1 MGPRKF
7 GFAPGGNNGD
17 KYGIS
22 DVNRREYRDMVM
34 RKYHE
39 NSAKSNSKIT
49 EPKIENAITENKV
62 NVAEENNIEANSPKV
77 ENAAGNMKSEK
88 VDYIDWPDWR
98 IVVGY
103 GEKEDRQAEAEDEI
117 ADVNNAEISELK
129 DEPIVED
136 VNSIVEDAEPS
147 AKVDNA
153 IEDVKPVVEDAR
165 LSAKEL
171 AAIWAESLE
180 AQRLARE
187 NYTED
192 VKPIV
197 EDAKPITEDVNSENQ
212 NTMQPDKAREEYY
225 ARKHEERAAQLAQ
238 FRMNEYKEKTGEQVD
253 KNESDR
259 KLELRHQFDQIK
271 LETDTF
277 LKMQAG
283 LGLMNEKEIRDYKDN
298 LNKQEK
304 NALEY
309 MRDGG
314 DGSLA
319 PMENLMK
326 RSLDQ
331 ISVFEANIQATP
343 EYQEMERKKALVKK
357 GLDAIKERRGND
369 AELGVNDFHFKE
381 KAYKMQANLAER
393 EFLAKAFSAEDK
405 KNTNEAL
412 NAATEK
418 FNKLDEEAIK
428 LTRELKAGGRKL
440 TFEDYQKIDAAWGA
454 SAAAEAKVNE
464 IKNAD
469 RKEIA
474 FDFAKNQYE
483 KVHKGEQMN
492 GVEGSFLSKFNVL
505 TGEDTIEKFEPTVK
519 DKMGEVAAKMTNK
532 EDTPEGNPEGESGDN
547 PKGDPEVDPS
557 SDSKDPEVDP
567 NGKPKDPEADPNGK
581 PKDSEADP
589 NGKPKDSEA
598 DPNSDPKDPEVDPS
612 SDSKDPEVD
621 PSGDPKDPEV
631 DPNGKPK
638 DPEADPNGKPKDSEA
653 DPSDSEKDK
662 KKGLVAGVIDKIKKH
677 SHNIKLFLGVAGA
690 AVAIA
695 FLAQSG
701 SKFFANNTAVEQ
713 GMDKENNGNT
723 DGDVEGALAE
733 HDAGNEV
740 DSLIKGNSFNIMV
753 DGNETKI
760 ELNDNINPE
769 FPGFTDSRRSGN
781 DMTFVD
787 RSGLESLKEQ
797 GASSEALGAEG
808 MKEILNT
815 MENPNMASY
824 LGASFGA
831 FEMADSP
838 TAVNDITYMIQ
849 HGDAEAQVAIKEKAN
864 NTIANF
870 LEGSTLKLGSIMN
883 ETYQS
888 GYASNNGGEGNLQVD
903 MALDK
908 DGVFHKDQ
916 AVEFVYAENKDGE
929 NIMDMNVRDGFK
941 ENSLRAL
948 GVIEKNASD
957 GEVMNIMSSVKI
969 LGINVKCGQVIFQYL
984 KTEKKEVTKTVDK
997 TEVTTSVV
1005 TPENVEVVENKEPEP
1020 SKPKNETPPST
1031 PKENPK
1037 TPENNA
1043 SEGKTNTASTDGNQ
1057 QKMGKVEADKAI
1069 YEFGDENHDAT
1080 KQLPGSEIEDKAV
1093 FDQMVR
1099 EAAKQNLTPN
1109 SYVTTQDNSQGVVHQ
1124 EDVATEKQAD
1134 AENRSVLAEEKP
1146 VERQDIQG
1154 SHSEDK
1160 SFSDNDLGNIA
1171 KEAKADNTLA
1181 HESGQTTT
1189 VDTTSSS
1196 EQ

>member
-1 MGPRKF
+1 MGPKNMNS
-7 GFAPGGNNGD
+7 APSGNNNGL
-17 KYGIS
+17 S
-22 DVNRREYRDMVM
+22 
-34 RKYHE
+34 
-39 NSAKSNSKIT
+39 T
-49 EPKIENAITENKV
+49 
-62 NVAEENNIEANSPKV
+62 
-77 ENAAGNMKSEK
+77 
-88 VDYIDWPDWR
+88 
-98 IVVGY
+98 
-103 GEKEDRQAEAEDEI
+103 KEQYY
-117 ADVNNAEISELK
+117 K
-129 DEPIVED
+129 DQH
-136 VNSIVEDAEPS
+136 
-147 AKVDNA
+147 
-153 IEDVKPVVEDAR
+153 DAR
-165 LSAKEL
+165 
-171 AAIWAESLE
+171 
-180 AQRLARE
+180 
-187 NYTED
+187 
-192 VKPIV
+192 V
-197 EDAKPITEDVNSENQ
+197 
-212 NTMQPDKAREEYY
+212 
-225 ARKHEERAAQLAQ
+225 AQLAQ
-238 FRMNEYKEKTGEQVD
+238 FRMNNFKESNGENVD
-253 KNESDR
+253 RGESDR
-259 KLELRHQFDQIK
+259 KLELRHQFDQVK
-271 LETDTF
+271 LEADTF

-283 LGLMNEKEIRDYKDN
+283 LGLMNEKEIREYKDN

-304 NALEY
+304 NALDY

-314 DGSLA
+314 DGSFA

-326 RSLDQ
+326 RTLDQ
-331 ISVFEANIQATP
+331 ISDFEAKIQATP
-343 EYQEMERKKALVKK
+343 EYREMEQKKALAKK
-357 GLDAIKERRGND
+357 GLDMIKERREND
-369 AELGVNDFHFKE
+369 ANLGVNDFRYKE
-381 KAYKMQANLAER
+381 KVYKMQANLAEKD
-393 EFLAKAFSAEDK
+393 FLAKAFSVEDK
-405 KNTNEAL
+405 KNSNEAL
-412 NAATEK
+412 DAATEK

-454 SAAAEAKVNE
+454 SAAAEAKMNE

-469 RKEIA
+469 KKEIA
-474 FDFAKNQYE
+474 FDFAQNQY
-483 KVHKGEQMN
+483 KKIQKGEQMS

-505 TGEDTIEKFEPTVK
+505 TGEDTVEKFEPTVK
-519 DKMGEVAAKMTNK
+519 DKMGEVAAKITDV
-532 EDTPEGNPEGESGDN
+532 EET
-547 PKGDPEVDPS
+547 
-557 SDSKDPEVDP
+557 
-567 NGKPKDPEADPNGK
+567 
-581 PKDSEADP
+581 
-589 NGKPKDSEA
+589 
-598 DPNSDPKDPEVDPS
+598 
-612 SDSKDPEVD
+612 
-621 PSGDPKDPEV
+621 
-631 DPNGKPK
+631 
-638 DPEADPNGKPKDSEA
+638 
-653 DPSDSEKDK
+653 SEKDK
-662 KKGLVAGVIDKIKKH
+662 SEDKIEEVAESESKQTVEFPPAIVPGEELKNENQIELSKDKKDNVDFGGISAEKIAEMEKTGGPVLLDADNQIWMQKLPKDQLEQLQKMLPKDQLEQLQKILEEQKNGNSKTEAIDSNSNKTEEPSEKSETKESDTEDAEIENSEKENSEKENSEAEKKKGFVAGVIEKIKKH
-677 SHNIKLFLGVAGA
+677 SEGIKRFALIAGIGAMIALA
-690 AVAIA
+690 AH
-695 FLAQSG
+695 G
-701 SKFFANNTAVEQ
+701 GNKFNANNTAVEKS
-713 GMDKENNGNT
+713 MDNNGDT
-723 DGDVEGALAE
+723 DGNVEEALAE
-733 HDAGNEV
+733 HDAGSEV

-769 FPGFTDSRRSGN
+769 FPGFTDARRSGN

-984 KTEKKEVTKTVDK
+984 KTEKKEATKTLDK

-1037 TPENNA
+1037 TPETNV
-1043 SEGKTNTASTDGNQ
+1043 SDGKTNTASTDGQ
-1057 QKMGKVEADKAI
+1057 QQRMGKVEADNAI

-1080 KQLPGSEIEDKAV
+1080 KQLPGSEITDKAQ
-1093 FDQMVR
+1093 FDKMVK
-1099 EAAKQNLTPN
+1099 ESIAQNSNPN
-1109 SYVTTQDNSQGVVHQ
+1109 ITWTFQDNSQGIVHQ
-1124 EDVATEKQAD
+1124 EGVATEKQAD
-1134 AENRSVLAEEKP
+1134 AENRSVLPEEKA
-1146 VERQDIQG
+1146 VVREDIQG
-1154 SHSEDK
+1154 SHGEDN
-1160 SFSDNDLGNIA
+1160 SLTDTDIANAVRSANSDNKI
-1171 KEAKADNTLA
+1171 A

-1189 VDTTSSS
+1189 VDVTSNS

>member
-1 MGPRKF
+1 MGPKNMN
-7 GFAPGGNNGD
+7 FAPSRDNN
-17 KYGIS
+17 
-22 DVNRREYRDMVM
+22 N
-34 RKYHE
+34 
-39 NSAKSNSKIT
+39 
-49 EPKIENAITENKV
+49 
-62 NVAEENNIEANSPKV
+62 
-77 ENAAGNMKSEK
+77 
-88 VDYIDWPDWR
+88 
-98 IVVGY
+98 
-103 GEKEDRQAEAEDEI
+103 
-117 ADVNNAEISELK
+117 
-129 DEPIVED
+129 
-136 VNSIVEDAEPS
+136 
-147 AKVDNA
+147 
-153 IEDVKPVVEDAR
+153 
-165 LSAKEL
+165 LSAKE
-171 AAIWAESLE
+171 
-180 AQRLARE
+180 QYYKDQHDAR
-187 NYTED
+187 
-192 VKPIV
+192 V
-197 EDAKPITEDVNSENQ
+197 
-212 NTMQPDKAREEYY
+212 
-225 ARKHEERAAQLAQ
+225 AQLSQ
-238 FRMNEYKEKTGEQVD
+238 FRMNNFKETNGENVD
-253 KNESDR
+253 RGESDR
-259 KLELRHQFDQIK
+259 KLELRHQFDQVK

-283 LGLMNEKEIRDYKDN
+283 LGLMNEKEIREYKDN

-304 NALEY
+304 NALDY
-309 MRDGG
+309 MRDGS
-314 DGSLA
+314 DGSFA

-326 RSLDQ
+326 RTLDQ
-331 ISVFEANIQATP
+331 ISDFEAKIQATP
-343 EYQEMERKKALVKK
+343 EYQEMEQKKALAKK
-357 GLDAIKERRGND
+357 GLDMIKERREND
-369 AELGVNDFHFKE
+369 ANLGVNDFRYKE
-381 KAYKMQANLAER
+381 KVYKMQANLAEKD
-393 EFLAKAFSAEDK
+393 FLAKAFSAEDK
-405 KNTNEAL
+405 KNSNEAL
-412 NAATEK
+412 DAATEK

-454 SAAAEAKVNE
+454 SAAAEAKMNE

-469 RKEIA
+469 KKEIA
-474 FDFAKNQYE
+474 FDFAQNQY
-483 KVHKGEQMN
+483 KKIQKGEQMS

-505 TGEDTIEKFEPTVK
+505 TGEDTVEKFEPTVK
-519 DKMGEVAAKMTNK
+519 DKMGEVAAKITDV
-532 EDTPEGNPEGESGDN
+532 EET
-547 PKGDPEVDPS
+547 
-557 SDSKDPEVDP
+557 
-567 NGKPKDPEADPNGK
+567 
-581 PKDSEADP
+581 
-589 NGKPKDSEA
+589 
-598 DPNSDPKDPEVDPS
+598 
-612 SDSKDPEVD
+612 
-621 PSGDPKDPEV
+621 
-631 DPNGKPK
+631 
-638 DPEADPNGKPKDSEA
+638 
-653 DPSDSEKDK
+653 SEKDK
-662 KKGLVAGVIDKIKKH
+662 AEDKIEEVAENESKQTVEFPPAIVPGEELKNENQIELSKDKKDNVDFGGISAEKIAEMEKTGGPVLLDADNQIWMQKLPKDQLEQLQKMLPKDQLEQLQKMLEKQKNGNSKTETVDPNSETTEEPSEKSETKESDIEGANIESSKKENSEKENSETEKKKGIVAGVIEKIKKH
-677 SHNIKLFLGVAGA
+677 SDGIKRFALIAWTGA
-690 AVAIA
+690 MIA
-695 FLAQSG
+695 LAAHG
-701 SKFFANNTAVEQ
+701 GNKINTNNNTAVEKS
-713 GMDKENNGNT
+713 MDNSGDTNGN
-723 DGDVEGALAE
+723 VEEALAE
-733 HDAGNEV
+733 YDAGSEV

-760 ELNDNINPE
+760 ELNDNVNPE

-984 KTEKKEVTKTVDK
+984 KTEKKEATKTVDK

-1037 TPENNA
+1037 TPENNV
-1043 SEGKTNTASTDGNQ
+1043 SEGKTNTASANDGASKRDYTNRDSASEYL
-1057 QKMGKVEADKAI
+1057 KGE
-1069 YEFGDENHDAT
+1069 DERNAQT
-1080 KQLPGSEIEDKAV
+1080 NLPGSEITDKAQ
-1093 FDQMVR
+1093 FDAMVK
-1099 EAAKQNLTPN
+1099 ESIEQNSNPN
-1109 SYVTTQDNSQGVVHQ
+1109 TTWTFQDNSKGIVHQ
-1124 EDVATEKQAD
+1124 EGVATEKQTDAD
-1134 AENRSVLAEEKP
+1134 NRSVLPEEKP
-1146 VERQDIQG
+1146 VVSEDVQG
-1154 SHSEDK
+1154 SHGENK
-1160 SFSDNDLGNIA
+1160 SLTDVDIADAVRSANSDN
-1171 KEAKADNTLA
+1171 KVA
-1181 HESGQTTT
+1181 HESGQTRT
-1189 VDTTSSS
+1189 VDVETNS

>member
-1 MGPRKF
+1 MGPKNMNFTPSRD
-7 GFAPGGNNGD
+7 NN
-17 KYGIS
+17 
-22 DVNRREYRDMVM
+22 N
-34 RKYHE
+34 
-39 NSAKSNSKIT
+39 
-49 EPKIENAITENKV
+49 
-62 NVAEENNIEANSPKV
+62 
-77 ENAAGNMKSEK
+77 
-88 VDYIDWPDWR
+88 
-98 IVVGY
+98 
-103 GEKEDRQAEAEDEI
+103 
-117 ADVNNAEISELK
+117 
-129 DEPIVED
+129 
-136 VNSIVEDAEPS
+136 
-147 AKVDNA
+147 
-153 IEDVKPVVEDAR
+153 
-165 LSAKEL
+165 LSAKE
-171 AAIWAESLE
+171 
-180 AQRLARE
+180 QYYKDQHDAR
-187 NYTED
+187 
-192 VKPIV
+192 V
-197 EDAKPITEDVNSENQ
+197 
-212 NTMQPDKAREEYY
+212 
-225 ARKHEERAAQLAQ
+225 AQLSQ
-238 FRMNEYKEKTGEQVD
+238 FRMNNFKETNGENVD
-253 KNESDR
+253 RGESDR
-259 KLELRHQFDQIK
+259 KLELRHQFDQVK
-271 LETDTF
+271 LEADTF

-283 LGLMNEKEIRDYKDN
+283 LGLMNEKEIREYKDN

-304 NALEY
+304 NALDY

-314 DGSLA
+314 DGSFA

-326 RSLDQ
+326 RTLDQ
-331 ISVFEANIQATP
+331 ISDFEAKIQATP
-343 EYQEMERKKALVKK
+343 EYQEMEQKKALAKK
-357 GLDAIKERRGND
+357 GLDMIKERREND
-369 AELGVNDFHFKE
+369 ANLGVNDFRYKE
-381 KAYKMQANLAER
+381 KVYKMQANLAEKD
-393 EFLAKAFSAEDK
+393 FLAKAFSAEDK
-405 KNTNEAL
+405 KNSNEAL
-412 NAATEK
+412 DAATEK

-454 SAAAEAKVNE
+454 SAAAEAKMNE

-469 RKEIA
+469 KKEIA
-474 FDFAKNQYE
+474 FDFAQNQY
-483 KVHKGEQMN
+483 KKIQKGEQMS

-519 DKMGEVAAKMTNK
+519 DKMGEVAAKITDV
-532 EDTPEGNPEGESGDN
+532 EET
-547 PKGDPEVDPS
+547 
-557 SDSKDPEVDP
+557 
-567 NGKPKDPEADPNGK
+567 
-581 PKDSEADP
+581 
-589 NGKPKDSEA
+589 
-598 DPNSDPKDPEVDPS
+598 
-612 SDSKDPEVD
+612 
-621 PSGDPKDPEV
+621 
-631 DPNGKPK
+631 
-638 DPEADPNGKPKDSEA
+638 
-653 DPSDSEKDK
+653 SEKDK
-662 KKGLVAGVIDKIKKH
+662 AEDKIEEVAENESKQTVEFPPAIAPGEELKNENQIELSKDEKDNVDFGGISAEKIAEMEKTGGPVLLDADNQIWMQKLPKDQLEQLQRMLPKDQLEQLQKILENQKNGTSKAEVVDSNKEEVEESGEKSETKESDTEDADIESSEKENSETEKKKGIVAGVIEKIKKH
-677 SHNIKLFLGVAGA
+677 SEGIKRFALIAGIGALVALA
-690 AVAIA
+690 AH
-695 FLAQSG
+695 G
-701 SKFFANNTAVEQ
+701 GNKFNANNTAVEKS
-713 GMDKENNGNT
+713 MDNNGDT
-723 DGDVEGALAE
+723 DGNVGEALAE
-733 HDAGNEV
+733 HDTGSEV

-957 GEVMNIMSSVKI
+957 GEVMNIMSSIKI

-997 TEVTTSVV
+997 TDITTPIV
-1005 TPENVEVVENKEPEP
+1005 TPKNTEVKNKEPGQK
-1020 SKPKNETPPST
+1020 SETPPST

-1037 TPENNA
+1037 TPENNVGN
-1043 SEGKTNTASTDGNQ
+1043 GKTNTASANDGASKRDYTNRDSASEYL
-1057 QKMGKVEADKAI
+1057 KGE
-1069 YEFGDENHDAT
+1069 DERNAQT
-1080 KQLPGSEIEDKAV
+1080 NLPGSEITDKAQ
-1093 FDQMVR
+1093 FDAMVK
-1099 EAAKQNLTPN
+1099 ESIEQNSNPN
-1109 SYVTTQDNSQGVVHQ
+1109 TTWTFQDNSQGIVHQ
-1124 EDVATEKQAD
+1124 EGVATEKQTD
-1134 AENRSVLAEEKP
+1134 AENRSVLPEEKP
-1146 VERQDIQG
+1146 VVSEDVQG
-1154 SHSEDK
+1154 SHGENK
-1160 SFSDNDLGNIA
+1160 SLTDVDIADAVRSATSDN
-1171 KEAKADNTLA
+1171 KLA
-1181 HESGQTTT
+1181 HESGQTRT
-1189 VDTTSSS
+1189 VNIDTNS

>member
-1 MGPRKF
+1 MGPKNMNS
-7 GFAPGGNNGD
+7 APSGNND
-17 KYGIS
+17 ALS
-22 DVNRREYRDMVM
+22 AREQY
-34 RKYHE
+34 Y
-39 NSAKSNSKIT
+39 
-49 EPKIENAITENKV
+49 
-62 NVAEENNIEANSPKV
+62 
-77 ENAAGNMKSEK
+77 
-88 VDYIDWPDWR
+88 
-98 IVVGY
+98 
-103 GEKEDRQAEAEDEI
+103 KEQH
-117 ADVNNAEISELK
+117 
-129 DEPIVED
+129 
-136 VNSIVEDAEPS
+136 
-147 AKVDNA
+147 
-153 IEDVKPVVEDAR
+153 DAR
-165 LSAKEL
+165 
-171 AAIWAESLE
+171 
-180 AQRLARE
+180 
-187 NYTED
+187 
-192 VKPIV
+192 V
-197 EDAKPITEDVNSENQ
+197 
-212 NTMQPDKAREEYY
+212 
-225 ARKHEERAAQLAQ
+225 AQLSQ
-238 FRMNEYKEKTGEQVD
+238 FRMNNFKDSNGENVDRGEK
-253 KNESDR
+253 DR

-283 LGLMNEKEIRDYKDN
+283 LGLMSEKEVREYKDN

-314 DGSLA
+314 EGSLV

-331 ISVFEANIQATP
+331 ISDFEAKIQATP
-343 EYQEMERKKALVKK
+343 EYQEMEQKKALAKK
-357 GLDAIKERRGND
+357 GLDMIKERREND
-369 AELGVNDFHFKE
+369 ANLGVNDFRYKE
-381 KAYKMQANLAER
+381 KVYKMQANLAEKD
-393 EFLAKAFSAEDK
+393 FLAKAFSAEDK

-412 NAATEK
+412 DVATEK

-454 SAAAEAKVNE
+454 SAAAEAKMNE

-469 RKEIA
+469 KKEIA
-474 FDFAKNQYE
+474 FDFAQNQYE
-483 KVHKGEQMN
+483 KIQKGEQMS

-505 TGEDTIEKFEPTVK
+505 TGEDTVEKFEPTVK
-519 DKMGEVAAKMTNK
+519 DKMGEVAAKI
-532 EDTPEGNPEGESGDN
+532 
-547 PKGDPEVDPS
+547 
-557 SDSKDPEVDP
+557 SDAE
-567 NGKPKDPEADPNGK
+567 ET
-581 PKDSEADP
+581 
-589 NGKPKDSEA
+589 
-598 DPNSDPKDPEVDPS
+598 
-612 SDSKDPEVD
+612 
-621 PSGDPKDPEV
+621 
-631 DPNGKPK
+631 
-638 DPEADPNGKPKDSEA
+638 
-653 DPSDSEKDK
+653 SEKDK
-662 KKGLVAGVIDKIKKH
+662 VEDKIEEVAENESKQTVEFSPAIVPGEELKNENQLESSKDKKDNVDFGGISAEKIAEMERTGGPVLLDADNQIWMQKLPKDQLEQLQKMLEEQKNGNSKTEAVDSNSDKTEKSSEKSETKESDVEDADIESSEKENSEKENSETEKKKGFVAGVIEKIKKH
-677 SHNIKLFLGVAGA
+677 SEGIKRFALIAGIGALVALA
-690 AVAIA
+690 AHGGNKIN
-695 FLAQSG
+695 
-701 SKFFANNTAVEQ
+701 ANNTAVEKS
-713 GMDKENNGNT
+713 MDNNGDT
-723 DGDVEGALAE
+723 DGNVEEALAE
-733 HDAGNEV
+733 HDTGNEV

-760 ELNDNINPE
+760 ELNDNVNPE

-815 MENPNMASY
+815 MENPNMTSY

-984 KTEKKEVTKTVDK
+984 KTEKKEVTKTADK
-997 TEVTTSVV
+997 AEVTTSVV

-1020 SKPKNETPPST
+1020 SKPKNETPAPT

-1037 TPENNA
+1037 TPENKV
-1043 SEGKTNTASTDGNQ
+1043 SEGKTNTASANEGASKRDYTNRDSASEYLKGEDERNAQ
-1057 QKMGKVEADKAI
+1057 ANLPGGEITDKAQ
-1069 YEFGDENHDAT
+1069 FDAMV
-1080 KQLPGSEIEDKAV
+1080 KESIE
-1093 FDQMVR
+1093 
-1099 EAAKQNLTPN
+1099 QNSNPN
-1109 SYVTTQDNSQGVVHQ
+1109 TTWTFQDNSRGIVHQ
-1124 EDVATEKQAD
+1124 EGVATEKQTD

-1146 VERQDIQG
+1146 VVSEDVQG
-1154 SHSEDK
+1154 SHSSEEKTLTDNDIANAVN
-1160 SFSDNDLGNIA
+1160 SANSDN
-1171 KEAKADNTLA
+1171 KVA
-1181 HESGQTTT
+1181 HESGQTRT
-1189 VDTTSSS
+1189 VDVDTNS

>member
-1 MGPRKF
+1 MGPKNMNS
-7 GFAPGGNNGD
+7 APSGNNNG
-17 KYGIS
+17 
-22 DVNRREYRDMVM
+22 
-34 RKYHE
+34 
-39 NSAKSNSKIT
+39 
-49 EPKIENAITENKV
+49 
-62 NVAEENNIEANSPKV
+62 
-77 ENAAGNMKSEK
+77 
-88 VDYIDWPDWR
+88 
-98 IVVGY
+98 
-103 GEKEDRQAEAEDEI
+103 
-117 ADVNNAEISELK
+117 
-129 DEPIVED
+129 
-136 VNSIVEDAEPS
+136 
-147 AKVDNA
+147 
-153 IEDVKPVVEDAR
+153 
-165 LSAKEL
+165 LSAKE
-171 AAIWAESLE
+171 
-180 AQRLARE
+180 QYYKDQHDAR
-187 NYTED
+187 
-192 VKPIV
+192 V
-197 EDAKPITEDVNSENQ
+197 
-212 NTMQPDKAREEYY
+212 
-225 ARKHEERAAQLAQ
+225 AQLAQ
-238 FRMNEYKEKTGEQVD
+238 FRMNNFKDSNGESVDRGEK
-253 KNESDR
+253 DR

-283 LGLMNEKEIRDYKDN
+283 LGLMSEKEIREYKDN
-298 LNKQEK
+298 LNRQEN

-314 DGSLA
+314 DGNFA

-326 RSLDQ
+326 RTLDQ
-331 ISVFEANIQATP
+331 ISDFEAKIQATP
-343 EYQEMERKKALVKK
+343 EYQEMEQKKALAKK
-357 GLDAIKERRGND
+357 GLDMIKERRDND
-369 AELGVNDFHFKE
+369 VNLGVNDFHYKE
-381 KAYKMQANLAER
+381 KVYKMQANLAEKD
-393 EFLAKAFSAEDK
+393 FLAKAFSAEDK
-405 KNTNEAL
+405 KNSNEAL
-412 NAATEK
+412 DAATEK

-454 SAAAEAKVNE
+454 SAAAEAKMNE

-469 RKEIA
+469 KKEIA
-474 FDFAKNQYE
+474 FDFAQNQY
-483 KVHKGEQMN
+483 KKIQKGEQMS

-505 TGEDTIEKFEPTVK
+505 TGEDTVEKFEPTVK
-519 DKMGEVAAKMTNK
+519 DKMGEVAAKITDV
-532 EDTPEGNPEGESGDN
+532 EET
-547 PKGDPEVDPS
+547 
-557 SDSKDPEVDP
+557 
-567 NGKPKDPEADPNGK
+567 
-581 PKDSEADP
+581 
-589 NGKPKDSEA
+589 
-598 DPNSDPKDPEVDPS
+598 
-612 SDSKDPEVD
+612 
-621 PSGDPKDPEV
+621 
-631 DPNGKPK
+631 
-638 DPEADPNGKPKDSEA
+638 
-653 DPSDSEKDK
+653 SEKDK
-662 KKGLVAGVIDKIKKH
+662 AEDKIEEVAENESKQTVEFPPAIVPGEELKNENQIELSKDKKDNVDFGGISAEKIAEMEKTGGPVLLDADNQIWMQKLPKDQLGQLQKMLPKDQLEQLQKMLEKQKNGNSKTETVDPNNETTEEPSEKSEIKVSDTEGANIESSEKESSEKENSETEKKKGIVAGVIEKIKKH
-677 SHNIKLFLGVAGA
+677 SDGIKRFALIAWTGA
-690 AVAIA
+690 MIA
-695 FLAQSG
+695 LAAHG
-701 SKFFANNTAVEQ
+701 GNKINTNNNTAVEKS
-713 GMDKENNGNT
+713 MDNSGDTNGN
-723 DGDVEGALAE
+723 VEEALAE
-733 HDAGNEV
+733 YDAGSEV

-760 ELNDNINPE
+760 ELNDNVNPE

-997 TEVTTSVV
+997 TEVTTPVV

-1020 SKPKNETPPST
+1020 SKPKNETPAPT

-1037 TPENNA
+1037 TPENNV
-1043 SEGKTNTASTDGNQ
+1043 SEGKTNTASANEDDIKLSKTVKEAGFTNREGN
-1057 QKMGKVEADKAI
+1057 
-1069 YEFGDENHDAT
+1069 DEHNVQT
-1080 KQLPGSEIEDKAV
+1080 STPGSEVTDAAH

-1099 EAAKQNLTPN
+1099 EAAKQDLTPN
-1109 SYVTTQDNSQGVVHQ
+1109 SFITTEDNSQGIVHQ
-1124 EDVATEKQAD
+1124 EGVATEKQTD
-1134 AENRSVLAEEKP
+1134 AKNKSVLPEESRP
-1146 VERQDIQG
+1146 EQSNPEG
-1154 SHSEDK
+1154 SFSKEDK
-1160 SFSDNDLGNIA
+1160 VVTAQDKADLMSA
-1171 KEAKADNTLA
+1171 AKADNAKA
-1181 HESGQTTT
+1181 HESGQTRT
-1189 VDTTSSS
+1189 VDIDTNS

>member
-22 DVNRREYRDMVM
+22 DVNRREYRDIVM

-136 VNSIVEDAEPS
+136 VKSIVEDA
-147 AKVDNA
+147 
-153 IEDVKPVVEDAR
+153 
-165 LSAKEL
+165 
-171 AAIWAESLE
+171 
-180 AQRLARE
+180 
-187 NYTED
+187 
-192 VKPIV
+192 KPIV
-197 EDAKPITEDVNSENQ
+197 EDAKPIVEDAKPIVEDAKPIIEDVKSAMVDHVMAKQDENKVEVAEDDNIDVVSPKVESVTEDVNSENQ

-238 FRMNEYKEKTGEQVD
+238 FRMNEYKEKTGEQID

-314 DGSLA
+314 EGSLV

-326 RSLDQ
+326 RSLDH
-331 ISVFEANIQATP
+331 ISDFEAKIQATP

-469 RKEIA
+469 KKEIA

-519 DKMGEVAAKMTNK
+519 DKMGGVAAGMTNP
-532 EDTPEGNPEGESGDN
+532 EDEPKDDHEGEPKGGSEGEPKDKPKDGSESDPKGGSEGEPKDEPKDDHEGEPKGGSEGEPKDGHEGE
-547 PKGDPEVDPS
+547 PKGDTE
-557 SDSKDPEVDP
+557 
-567 NGKPKDPEADPNGK
+567 
-581 PKDSEADP
+581 
-589 NGKPKDSEA
+589 
-598 DPNSDPKDPEVDPS
+598 SDPKDDP
-612 SDSKDPEVD
+612 
-621 PSGDPKDPEV
+621 
-631 DPNGKPK
+631 
-638 DPEADPNGKPKDSEA
+638 
-653 DPSDSEKDK
+653 EKDK
-662 KKGLVAGVIDKIKKH
+662 KKGLVANVIDKIKKH
-677 SHNIKLFLGVAGA
+677 GDGIKKFLLAGA
-690 AVAIA
+690 IAVTAGI
-695 FLAQSG
+695 LAYGGYKLATNQ
-701 SKFFANNTAVEQ
+701 NTAVEKS
-713 GMDKENNGNT
+713 MDKNNNGDT
-723 DGDVEGALAE
+723 DGNVEEALEKHDASGETDDSDSEKLSNVEIKVRVGESEVSHEFSNDVDMNFSMFKDSRREGNSLVYAEGAEKLNEMRANGASEEEMAKFKLEMMDKTLAEPHALVMTAIELNVVDCQTWDEVNDLVFSFNDMTPEQRSEFRHKVNVALAE
-733 HDAGNEV
+733 KTEGATLSEGSIEKGSFYDSNFATNLAEEGNFQLILNRDSNGVHAKERKVYWFFEKDGKNIFNENTLGGGKEKMLRLAGKIKRGFSEDLIMKTMEANDFLGNFEKCGGGLGQYIITPKESNNSIEKQV
-740 DSLIKGNSFNIMV
+740 DTI
-753 DGNETKI
+753 I
-760 ELNDNINPE
+760 ENKQDDNIDVVP
-769 FPGFTDSRRSGN
+769 P
-781 DMTFVD
+781 V
-787 RSGLESLKEQ
+787 
-797 GASSEALGAEG
+797 
-808 MKEILNT
+808 
-815 MENPNMASY
+815 P
-824 LGASFGA
+824 
-831 FEMADSP
+831 
-838 TAVNDITYMIQ
+838 
-849 HGDAEAQVAIKEKAN
+849 
-864 NTIANF
+864 
-870 LEGSTLKLGSIMN
+870 
-883 ETYQS
+883 
-888 GYASNNGGEGNLQVD
+888 
-903 MALDK
+903 
-908 DGVFHKDQ
+908 
-916 AVEFVYAENKDGE
+916 
-929 NIMDMNVRDGFK
+929 
-941 ENSLRAL
+941 
-948 GVIEKNASD
+948 GVIE
-957 GEVMNIMSSVKI
+957 NI
-969 LGINVKCGQVIFQYL
+969 
-984 KTEKKEVTKTVDK
+984 
-997 TEVTTSVV
+997 
-1005 TPENVEVVENKEPEP
+1005 TPNHDEPAP
-1020 SKPKNETPPST
+1020 KPKNETPPAPT
-1031 PKENPK
+1031 PNENPK
-1037 TPENNA
+1037 TPETNVND
-1043 SEGKTNTASTDGNQ
+1043 GKTNTASANEDDIKLGEVV
-1057 QKMGKVEADKAI
+1057 KEAGFTNREGTNDL
-1069 YEFGDENHDAT
+1069 NVQT
-1080 KQLPGSEIEDKAV
+1080 NLPGSEVTDKAQ
-1093 FDQMVR
+1093 FDAMVK
-1099 EAAKQNLTPN
+1099 ESIEQNSNPN
-1109 SYVTTQDNSQGVVHQ
+1109 TTWTFQDNSQGIVHQ
-1124 EDVATEKQAD
+1124 EGVATEKQAD
-1134 AENRSVLAEEKP
+1134 AENRSVLPPETRPEQSTP
-1146 VERQDIQG
+1146 EG
-1154 SHSEDK
+1154 SVSAGDKTSTAEDK
-1160 SFSDNDLGNIA
+1160 DGLMSAAKSDN
-1171 KEAKADNTLA
+1171 TTA
-1181 HESGQTTT
+1181 HESGQTRT
-1189 VDTTSSS
+1189 VETSVS
-1196 EQ
+1196 E

>member
-1 MGPRKF
+1 MGPKNMNS
-7 GFAPGGNNGD
+7 APSGNNNG
-17 KYGIS
+17 
-22 DVNRREYRDMVM
+22 
-34 RKYHE
+34 
-39 NSAKSNSKIT
+39 
-49 EPKIENAITENKV
+49 
-62 NVAEENNIEANSPKV
+62 
-77 ENAAGNMKSEK
+77 
-88 VDYIDWPDWR
+88 
-98 IVVGY
+98 
-103 GEKEDRQAEAEDEI
+103 
-117 ADVNNAEISELK
+117 
-129 DEPIVED
+129 
-136 VNSIVEDAEPS
+136 
-147 AKVDNA
+147 
-153 IEDVKPVVEDAR
+153 
-165 LSAKEL
+165 LSAKE
-171 AAIWAESLE
+171 
-180 AQRLARE
+180 QYYKDQHDAR
-187 NYTED
+187 
-192 VKPIV
+192 V
-197 EDAKPITEDVNSENQ
+197 
-212 NTMQPDKAREEYY
+212 
-225 ARKHEERAAQLAQ
+225 AQLAQ
-238 FRMNEYKEKTGEQVD
+238 FRMNNFKDSNGESVDRGEK
-253 KNESDR
+253 DR

-283 LGLMNEKEIRDYKDN
+283 LGLMSEKEIREYKDN
-298 LNKQEK
+298 LNRQEN

-314 DGSLA
+314 EGSLV

-331 ISVFEANIQATP
+331 ISDFEAKIQATP
-343 EYQEMERKKALVKK
+343 EYQENGTKEGFGKK
-357 GLDAIKERRGND
+357 GLDMIKERRDND
-369 AELGVNDFHFKE
+369 ANLGVNDFHYKE
-381 KAYKMQANLAER
+381 KVYKMQANLAEKD
-393 EFLAKAFSAEDK
+393 FLAKAFSAEDK
-405 KNTNEAL
+405 KNSNEAL
-412 NAATEK
+412 DAATEK

-454 SAAAEAKVNE
+454 SAAAEAKMNE

-469 RKEIA
+469 KKEIA
-474 FDFAKNQYE
+474 FDFAQNQY
-483 KVHKGEQMN
+483 KKIQKGEQMS

-505 TGEDTIEKFEPTVK
+505 TGEDKVEKFEPTVK
-519 DKMGEVAAKMTNK
+519 DKMGEVAAKITDV
-532 EDTPEGNPEGESGDN
+532 EET
-547 PKGDPEVDPS
+547 
-557 SDSKDPEVDP
+557 
-567 NGKPKDPEADPNGK
+567 
-581 PKDSEADP
+581 
-589 NGKPKDSEA
+589 
-598 DPNSDPKDPEVDPS
+598 
-612 SDSKDPEVD
+612 
-621 PSGDPKDPEV
+621 
-631 DPNGKPK
+631 
-638 DPEADPNGKPKDSEA
+638 
-653 DPSDSEKDK
+653 SEKDK
-662 KKGLVAGVIDKIKKH
+662 AEDKIEEVAENESKQTVEFPPAIVPGEELKNENQIELSKDKKDNVDFGGISAEKIAEMEKTGGPVLLDADNQIWMQKLPKDQLEQLQKMLPKDQLEQLQKILEEQKNGNSKTEAVDSNSDKTEEPSEKSETKESDTEDAEIENSEKENSEKESSETEKKKGFVAGVIEKIKKH
-677 SHNIKLFLGVAGA
+677 SEGIKRFALVAGIGALVALA
-690 AVAIA
+690 AH
-695 FLAQSG
+695 G
-701 SKFFANNTAVEQ
+701 GNKFNANSNTAVEKS
-713 GMDKENNGNT
+713 MDNNGGT
-723 DGDVEGALAE
+723 DGNVEEALAE

-1005 TPENVEVVENKEPEP
+1005 TPENVEVIENKEPEP
-1020 SKPKNETPPST
+1020 SKPKNETPAPT

-1037 TPENNA
+1037 TPENNV

-1080 KQLPGSEIEDKAV
+1080 KQLPGSEIEDKAI

-1099 EAAKQNLTPN
+1099 EAVKQDLTPN

-1124 EDVATEKQAD
+1124 EGVATEKQED
-1134 AENRSVLAEEKP
+1134 AKNRSVLPEEKP

-1160 SFSDNDLGNIA
+1160 SLTDVDIADAVRSANSDNKI
-1171 KEAKADNTLA
+1171 A

-1189 VDTTSSS
+1189 VDATSNS

>member
-1 MGPRKF
+1 MSVRNMNSVPS
-7 GFAPGGNNGD
+7 GNNGD
-17 KYGIS
+17 KDG
-22 DVNRREYRDMVM
+22 M
-34 RKYHE
+34 
-39 NSAKSNSKIT
+39 
-49 EPKIENAITENKV
+49 
-62 NVAEENNIEANSPKV
+62 
-77 ENAAGNMKSEK
+77 
-88 VDYIDWPDWR
+88 
-98 IVVGY
+98 
-103 GEKEDRQAEAEDEI
+103 
-117 ADVNNAEISELK
+117 L
-129 DEPIVED
+129 D
-136 VNSIVEDAEPS
+136 VNSREY
-147 AKVDNA
+147 KMNRQGYVDW
-153 IEDVKPVVEDAR
+153 R
-165 LSAKEL
+165 KEKS
-171 AAIWAESLE
+171 ESEKAQAFE

-187 NYTED
+187 KYYKEQHD
-192 VKPIV
+192 L
-197 EDAKPITEDVNSENQ
+197 
-212 NTMQPDKAREEYY
+212 REEQYN
-225 ARKHEERAAQLAQ
+225 HEADTSKDAER
-238 FRMNEYKEKTGEQVD
+238 NE
-253 KNESDR
+253 NDR
-259 KLELRHQFDQIK
+259 KIELRHQFDQVK
-271 LETDTF
+271 LEADTF

-283 LGLMNEKEIRDYKDN
+283 LGLMNEKEIREYKDN

-314 DGSLA
+314 EGSLV

-331 ISVFEANIQATP
+331 ISDFEAKIQATP
-343 EYQEMERKKALVKK
+343 EYQEMIRKKMLARK
-357 GLDAIKERRGND
+357 GLDMIKERRGND
-369 AELGVNDFHFKE
+369 TELGVNDFRFKE
-381 KAYKMQANLAER
+381 KVYKMQANLAER
-393 EFLAKAFSAEDK
+393 DFLSKAFSAEDK

-412 NAATEK
+412 DAATEK

-454 SAAAEAKVNE
+454 SAAAEAKMNE

-469 RKEIA
+469 KKEIA
-474 FDFAKNQYE
+474 FDFAQNQY
-483 KVHKGEQMN
+483 KKIQKGEQMS

-505 TGEDTIEKFEPTVK
+505 TGEDTIDKFEPTVK
-519 DKMGEVAAKMTNK
+519 DKLGKAAAMITETMDSVDNGKTDTKTEGGVENDSKQTVELPPAIIPGEGVKK
-532 EDTPEGNPEGESGDN
+532 ENQLINPGAEGGKPGEGAEGE
-547 PKGDPEVDPS
+547 
-557 SDSKDPEVDP
+557 
-567 NGKPKDPEADPNGK
+567 PKDL
-581 PKDSEADP
+581 
-589 NGKPKDSEA
+589 
-598 DPNSDPKDPEVDPS
+598 
-612 SDSKDPEVD
+612 
-621 PSGDPKDPEV
+621 
-631 DPNGKPK
+631 
-638 DPEADPNGKPKDSEA
+638 
-653 DPSDSEKDK
+653 EKEK
-662 KKGLVAGVIDKIKKH
+662 KKGLVASVVEKIKKH
-677 SHNIKLFLGVAGA
+677 GEGIKKFLLGAGIIA
-690 AVAIA
+690 AVA
-695 FLAQSG
+695 LAAYG
-701 SKFFANNTAVEQ
+701 GNKFNTNNNTAVEKS
-713 GMDKENNGNT
+713 MDNNGDT
-723 DGDVEGALAE
+723 DGNVEEALAE
-733 HDAGNEV
+733 HDAGSEV

-815 MENPNMASY
+815 MENPNMTSY

-849 HGDAEAQVAIKEKAN
+849 HGDAEAQVAIKEKTN

-948 GVIEKNASD
+948 GVIEKSASD

-1020 SKPKNETPPST
+1020 SKPKNETPAPT

-1037 TPENNA
+1037 TPENNV
-1043 SEGKTNTASTDGNQ
+1043 SEGKTNTASANDGASKRDYTNRDSASEYLKGEDERNAQ
-1057 QKMGKVEADKAI
+1057 TNLPGGEITDKAQ
-1069 YEFGDENHDAT
+1069 FDAMV
-1080 KQLPGSEIEDKAV
+1080 KESIE
-1093 FDQMVR
+1093 
-1099 EAAKQNLTPN
+1099 QNSNPN
-1109 SYVTTQDNSQGVVHQ
+1109 TTWTFQDNSQGIVHQ
-1124 EDVATEKQAD
+1124 EGVATEKQTD
-1134 AENRSVLAEEKP
+1134 AENRSILAEEKP
-1146 VERQDIQG
+1146 VVSEDVQG
-1154 SHSEDK
+1154 SHGENK
-1160 SFSDNDLGNIA
+1160 SLTDVDIADAVRSATSDN
-1171 KEAKADNTLA
+1171 KLA
-1181 HESGQTTT
+1181 HESGQTRT
-1189 VDTTSSS
+1189 VNIDTNS

>member
-1 MGPRKF
+1 MGPKNMNS
-7 GFAPGGNNGD
+7 APSGNNNG
-17 KYGIS
+17 
-22 DVNRREYRDMVM
+22 
-34 RKYHE
+34 
-39 NSAKSNSKIT
+39 
-49 EPKIENAITENKV
+49 
-62 NVAEENNIEANSPKV
+62 
-77 ENAAGNMKSEK
+77 
-88 VDYIDWPDWR
+88 
-98 IVVGY
+98 
-103 GEKEDRQAEAEDEI
+103 
-117 ADVNNAEISELK
+117 
-129 DEPIVED
+129 
-136 VNSIVEDAEPS
+136 
-147 AKVDNA
+147 
-153 IEDVKPVVEDAR
+153 
-165 LSAKEL
+165 LSAKE
-171 AAIWAESLE
+171 
-180 AQRLARE
+180 QYYKDQHDAR
-187 NYTED
+187 
-192 VKPIV
+192 V
-197 EDAKPITEDVNSENQ
+197 
-212 NTMQPDKAREEYY
+212 
-225 ARKHEERAAQLAQ
+225 AQLAQ
-238 FRMNEYKEKTGEQVD
+238 FRMNNFKDSNGESVDRGEK
-253 KNESDR
+253 DR

-283 LGLMNEKEIRDYKDN
+283 LGLMSEKEIREYKDN
-298 LNKQEK
+298 LNRQEN

-314 DGSLA
+314 DGNFA

-326 RSLDQ
+326 RTLDQ
-331 ISVFEANIQATP
+331 ISDFEAKIQATP
-343 EYQEMERKKALVKK
+343 EYQEMEQKKALAKK
-357 GLDAIKERRGND
+357 GLDMIKERRDND
-369 AELGVNDFHFKE
+369 ANLGVNDFHYKE
-381 KAYKMQANLAER
+381 KVYKMQANLAEKD
-393 EFLAKAFSAEDK
+393 FLAKAFSAEDK
-405 KNTNEAL
+405 KNSNEAL
-412 NAATEK
+412 DAATEK

-454 SAAAEAKVNE
+454 SAAAEAKMNE

-469 RKEIA
+469 KKEIA
-474 FDFAKNQYE
+474 FDFAQNQY
-483 KVHKGEQMN
+483 KKIQKGEQMS

-505 TGEDTIEKFEPTVK
+505 TGEDTVEKFEPTVK
-519 DKMGEVAAKMTNK
+519 DKMGEVAAKITDV
-532 EDTPEGNPEGESGDN
+532 EET
-547 PKGDPEVDPS
+547 
-557 SDSKDPEVDP
+557 
-567 NGKPKDPEADPNGK
+567 
-581 PKDSEADP
+581 
-589 NGKPKDSEA
+589 
-598 DPNSDPKDPEVDPS
+598 
-612 SDSKDPEVD
+612 
-621 PSGDPKDPEV
+621 
-631 DPNGKPK
+631 
-638 DPEADPNGKPKDSEA
+638 
-653 DPSDSEKDK
+653 SEKDK
-662 KKGLVAGVIDKIKKH
+662 AEDKIEEVAENESKQTVEFPPAIVPGEELKNENQIELSKDKKDNVDFGGISAEKIAEMEKTGGPVLLDADNQIWMQKLPKDQLEQLQKMLPKDQLEQLQKILEEQKNGNSKTEAIDSNSNKTEEPSEKSETKESDTEDAEIENSEKENSEKENSETEKKKGFVAGVIEKIKKH
-677 SHNIKLFLGVAGA
+677 SEGIKRFALVAGIGALVALA
-690 AVAIA
+690 AH
-695 FLAQSG
+695 G
-701 SKFFANNTAVEQ
+701 GNKFNANSNTAVEKS
-713 GMDKENNGNT
+713 MDNNGGT
-723 DGDVEGALAE
+723 DGNVEEALAE

-769 FPGFTDSRRSGN
+769 FPGFTDARRSGN

-984 KTEKKEVTKTVDK
+984 KTEKKEATKTLDK

-1037 TPENNA
+1037 TPENNVN
-1043 SEGKTNTASTDGNQ
+1043 EGKTNTASANKDDIKLSEIVKEAGFANREGN
-1057 QKMGKVEADKAI
+1057 
-1069 YEFGDENHDAT
+1069 DERNVQT
-1080 KQLPGSEIEDKAV
+1080 NTPGSEVTDATH

-1099 EAAKQNLTPN
+1099 EAAKQDLTPN
-1109 SYVTTQDNSQGVVHQ
+1109 SFITTQDNSQGIVHQ
-1124 EDVATEKQAD
+1124 EGVATEKQTD
-1134 AENRSVLAEEKP
+1134 AKNKSVLPEESRP
-1146 VERQDIQG
+1146 EQSNPEG
-1154 SHSEDK
+1154 SVLKEDK
-1160 SFSDNDLGNIA
+1160 VETAQD
-1171 KEAKADNTLA
+1171 KADLMSAANADNAKA
-1181 HESGQTTT
+1181 HESGQTRT
-1189 VDTTSSS
+1189 VNIDTTS

>member
-1 MGPRKF
+1 MGPKNMNS
-7 GFAPGGNNGD
+7 APSGNNNG
-17 KYGIS
+17 
-22 DVNRREYRDMVM
+22 
-34 RKYHE
+34 
-39 NSAKSNSKIT
+39 
-49 EPKIENAITENKV
+49 
-62 NVAEENNIEANSPKV
+62 
-77 ENAAGNMKSEK
+77 
-88 VDYIDWPDWR
+88 
-98 IVVGY
+98 
-103 GEKEDRQAEAEDEI
+103 
-117 ADVNNAEISELK
+117 
-129 DEPIVED
+129 
-136 VNSIVEDAEPS
+136 
-147 AKVDNA
+147 
-153 IEDVKPVVEDAR
+153 
-165 LSAKEL
+165 LSAKE
-171 AAIWAESLE
+171 
-180 AQRLARE
+180 QYYKDQHDAR
-187 NYTED
+187 
-192 VKPIV
+192 V
-197 EDAKPITEDVNSENQ
+197 
-212 NTMQPDKAREEYY
+212 
-225 ARKHEERAAQLAQ
+225 AQLAQ
-238 FRMNEYKEKTGEQVD
+238 FRMNNFKDSNGESVDRGEK
-253 KNESDR
+253 DR

-283 LGLMNEKEIRDYKDN
+283 LGLMSEKEIREYKDN
-298 LNKQEK
+298 LNRQEN

-314 DGSLA
+314 EGSLV

-331 ISVFEANIQATP
+331 ISDFEAKIQATP
-343 EYQEMERKKALVKK
+343 EYQEMEQKKALAKK
-357 GLDAIKERRGND
+357 GLDMIKERRDND
-369 AELGVNDFHFKE
+369 ANLGVNDFHYKE
-381 KAYKMQANLAER
+381 KVYKMQANLAEKD
-393 EFLAKAFSAEDK
+393 FLAKAFSAEDK
-405 KNTNEAL
+405 KNSNEAL
-412 NAATEK
+412 DAATEK

-454 SAAAEAKVNE
+454 SAAAEAKMNE

-469 RKEIA
+469 KKEIA
-474 FDFAKNQYE
+474 FDFAQNQY
-483 KVHKGEQMN
+483 KKIQKGEQMS

-505 TGEDTIEKFEPTVK
+505 TGEDTVEKFEPTVK
-519 DKMGEVAAKMTNK
+519 DKMGEVAARITDV
-532 EDTPEGNPEGESGDN
+532 EET
-547 PKGDPEVDPS
+547 
-557 SDSKDPEVDP
+557 
-567 NGKPKDPEADPNGK
+567 
-581 PKDSEADP
+581 
-589 NGKPKDSEA
+589 
-598 DPNSDPKDPEVDPS
+598 
-612 SDSKDPEVD
+612 
-621 PSGDPKDPEV
+621 
-631 DPNGKPK
+631 
-638 DPEADPNGKPKDSEA
+638 
-653 DPSDSEKDK
+653 SEKDK
-662 KKGLVAGVIDKIKKH
+662 AEDKIEEVAENESKQTVEFPPAIVPGEELKNENQIELSKDKKDNVDFGGISAEKIAEMEKTGGPVLLDADNQIWMQKLPKDQLEQLQKMLPKDQLEQLQKILEEQKNGNSKTEAIDSNSNKTEEPSEKSETKESDTEDAEIENSEKENSETEKKKGFVAGVIEKIKKH
-677 SHNIKLFLGVAGA
+677 SEGIKRFALVAGIGALVALA
-690 AVAIA
+690 AH
-695 FLAQSG
+695 G
-701 SKFFANNTAVEQ
+701 GNKFNANSNTAVEKS
-713 GMDKENNGNT
+713 MDNNGGT
-723 DGDVEGALAE
+723 DGNVEGALAE
-733 HDAGNEV
+733 HDTGSEV

-984 KTEKKEVTKTVDK
+984 KTEKKEATKTVDK

-1037 TPENNA
+1037 TPENNV

-1099 EAAKQNLTPN
+1099 EAAKQDLTPN
-1109 SYVTTQDNSQGVVHQ
+1109 SYVTTQDNSQGIVHQ
-1124 EDVATEKQAD
+1124 EGVATEKQVD
-1134 AENRSVLAEEKP
+1134 AENRSVLPEEKT
-1146 VERQDIQG
+1146 VVREDIQG

-1160 SFSDNDLGNIA
+1160 SLTDVDIADAVRSANSDNKI
-1171 KEAKADNTLA
+1171 A

-1189 VDTTSSS
+1189 VDATSSS

>member
-1 MGPRKF
+1 
-7 GFAPGGNNGD
+7 
-17 KYGIS
+17 
-22 DVNRREYRDMVM
+22 
-34 RKYHE
+34 
-39 NSAKSNSKIT
+39 
-49 EPKIENAITENKV
+49 
-62 NVAEENNIEANSPKV
+62 
-77 ENAAGNMKSEK
+77 
-88 VDYIDWPDWR
+88 
-98 IVVGY
+98 
-103 GEKEDRQAEAEDEI
+103 
-117 ADVNNAEISELK
+117 
-129 DEPIVED
+129 
-136 VNSIVEDAEPS
+136 
-147 AKVDNA
+147 
-153 IEDVKPVVEDAR
+153 
-165 LSAKEL
+165 
-171 AAIWAESLE
+171 
-180 AQRLARE
+180 
-187 NYTED
+187 
-192 VKPIV
+192 
-197 EDAKPITEDVNSENQ
+197 
-212 NTMQPDKAREEYY
+212 
-225 ARKHEERAAQLAQ
+225 
-238 FRMNEYKEKTGEQVD
+238 
-253 KNESDR
+253 
-259 KLELRHQFDQIK
+259 
-271 LETDTF
+271 
-277 LKMQAG
+277 
-283 LGLMNEKEIRDYKDN
+283 
-298 LNKQEK
+298 
-304 NALEY
+304 
-309 MRDGG
+309 
-314 DGSLA
+314 
-319 PMENLMK
+319 MK

-331 ISVFEANIQATP
+331 ISDFEAKIQATP
-343 EYQEMERKKALVKK
+343 EYQEMEQKKALAKK
-357 GLDAIKERRGND
+357 GLDMIKERREND
-369 AELGVNDFHFKE
+369 ENLGVNDFRYKE
-381 KAYKMQANLAER
+381 KVYKMQANLAEKD
-393 EFLAKAFSAEDK
+393 FLAKAFSAEDK
-405 KNTNEAL
+405 RNSNEAL
-412 NAATEK
+412 DAATEK

-454 SAAAEAKVNE
+454 SAAAEAKMNE

-469 RKEIA
+469 KKEIA
-474 FDFAKNQYE
+474 FDFAQNQY
-483 KVHKGEQMN
+483 KKIQKGEQMS

-505 TGEDTIEKFEPTVK
+505 TGEDSIEKFEPTVK
-519 DKMGEVAAKMTNK
+519 DKMGEVAAKITDVK
-532 EDTPEGNPEGESGDN
+532 ET
-547 PKGDPEVDPS
+547 
-557 SDSKDPEVDP
+557 
-567 NGKPKDPEADPNGK
+567 
-581 PKDSEADP
+581 
-589 NGKPKDSEA
+589 
-598 DPNSDPKDPEVDPS
+598 
-612 SDSKDPEVD
+612 
-621 PSGDPKDPEV
+621 
-631 DPNGKPK
+631 
-638 DPEADPNGKPKDSEA
+638 
-653 DPSDSEKDK
+653 SEKDK
-662 KKGLVAGVIDKIKKH
+662 AEDKIEEVAENESKQTVEFPPAIVPGEELKNKNQIELSKDKKDNVDFGGISAEKIAEMEKTGGPVLLDADNQIWMQKLPKDQLEQLQKMLPKDQLEQLQKILEEQKNGNSKTEAIDSNSNKTEEPSEKSETKESDTEDAEIENSEKENSETEKKKGFVAGVIEKIKKH
-677 SHNIKLFLGVAGA
+677 SEGIKRFALVAGIGALVALA
-690 AVAIA
+690 AH
-695 FLAQSG
+695 G
-701 SKFFANNTAVEQ
+701 GNKFNANSNTAVEKS
-713 GMDKENNGNT
+713 MDNNGGA
-723 DGDVEGALAE
+723 DGNVEGALAE
-733 HDAGNEV
+733 HDTGSEV

-769 FPGFTDSRRSGN
+769 FPGFTDARRSGN

-984 KTEKKEVTKTVDK
+984 KTEKKGVTKTVDK

-1005 TPENVEVVENKEPEP
+1005 TPENVEVIENKEPEP

-1037 TPENNA
+1037 TPENKV

-1080 KQLPGSEIEDKAV
+1080 KQLPGSEIEDKDV

-1099 EAAKQNLTPN
+1099 EAAKQDLTPN

-1124 EDVATEKQAD
+1124 EGVATEKQED
-1134 AENRSVLAEEKP
+1134 AKNRSVLPEEKP

-1160 SFSDNDLGNIA
+1160 TFSDNDLGNIA

-1189 VDTTSSS
+1189 VDTSSSS

>member
-1 MGPRKF
+1 MGPKNMN
-7 GFAPGGNNGD
+7 FAPSGNNNGD

-22 DVNRREYRDMVM
+22 DVNKREYRNMVM

-136 VNSIVEDAEPS
+136 V
-147 AKVDNA
+147 
-153 IEDVKPVVEDAR
+153 
-165 LSAKEL
+165 
-171 AAIWAESLE
+171 
-180 AQRLARE
+180 
-187 NYTED
+187 
-192 VKPIV
+192 KPIV
-197 EDAKPITEDVNSENQ
+197 EDAKPITEDMKPEMVHHIDLPPIIVRHNEIKVRQDEAEDVKPAMVDHVMAKQDENKVEVAEDDNIDVVSPKVESVTEDVNSENQ

-225 ARKHEERAAQLAQ
+225 ARKHEEREAQ
-238 FRMNEYKEKTGEQVD
+238 FSRFKANKFMEEIGAEFE
-253 KNESDR
+253 KNEIDR

-309 MRDGG
+309 MREGG

-519 DKMGEVAAKMTNK
+519 DKMGGVAAGMT
-532 EDTPEGNPEGESGDN
+532 NPEGEPKDDPKGGSEGEPKDEPKDGSEGDPKGGSEGEPKDEPKDDHEGEPKGGSEGEPKDGHEGE
-547 PKGDPEVDPS
+547 PKGDTE
-557 SDSKDPEVDP
+557 
-567 NGKPKDPEADPNGK
+567 
-581 PKDSEADP
+581 
-589 NGKPKDSEA
+589 
-598 DPNSDPKDPEVDPS
+598 SDPKDDP
-612 SDSKDPEVD
+612 
-621 PSGDPKDPEV
+621 
-631 DPNGKPK
+631 
-638 DPEADPNGKPKDSEA
+638 
-653 DPSDSEKDK
+653 EKDK
-662 KKGLVAGVIDKIKKH
+662 KKGLVANVIDKIKKH
-677 SHNIKLFLGVAGA
+677 GDGIKKFLLAGA
-690 AVAIA
+690 IAVTAGI
-695 FLAQSG
+695 LAYGGYKLATNQ
-701 SKFFANNTAVEQ
+701 NTAVEKS
-713 GMDKENNGNT
+713 MDKNNNGDT
-723 DGDVEGALAE
+723 DGNVEEALEKHDASGETDDSDSEKLSNVEIKVRVGESEVSHEFSNDVDMNFSMFKDSRREGNSLVYAEGEEKLNEMRANGASEEEMAKFKLEMMDKALSEPHVLVMTAIQLNLADCQTWDEVNDLVFSFNDMTPEQRSEFRHNVNVALAE
-733 HDAGNEV
+733 
-740 DSLIKGNSFNIMV
+740 K
-753 DGNETKI
+753 
-760 ELNDNINPE
+760 
-769 FPGFTDSRRSGN
+769 
-781 DMTFVD
+781 
-787 RSGLESLKEQ
+787 
-797 GASSEALGAEG
+797 AEG
-808 MKEILNT
+808 ATLSEGSIEKGSFYDSNFATNLAEEGNFQLILNRDSNGVHAKERKVYWFFEKDGKNIFNENVLGGGKEKMLRLAGKIKRGFSNDLIMKT
-815 MENPNMASY
+815 MEANDF
-824 LGASFGA
+824 LGNFVRCGGGLGQYI
-831 FEMADSP
+831 
-838 TAVNDITYMIQ
+838 ITP
-849 HGDAEAQVAIKEKAN
+849 KE
-864 NTIANF
+864 
-870 LEGSTLKLGSIMN
+870 
-883 ETYQS
+883 
-888 GYASNNGGEGNLQVD
+888 SNNNIEKQVD
-903 MALDK
+903 K
-908 DGVFHKDQ
+908 II
-916 AVEFVYAENKDGE
+916 ENKQDDD
-929 NIMDMNVRDGFK
+929 IKVVPPIP
-941 ENSLRAL
+941 
-948 GVIEKNASD
+948 GVIITPSD
-957 GEVMNIMSSVKI
+957 
-969 LGINVKCGQVIFQYL
+969 
-984 KTEKKEVTKTVDK
+984 DK
-997 TEVTTSVV
+997 
-1005 TPENVEVVENKEPEP
+1005 PAP
-1020 SKPKNETPPST
+1020 KPKNETPPST
-1031 PKENPK
+1031 PKDNPK
-1037 TPENNA
+1037 THENNV
-1043 SEGKTNTASTDGNQ
+1043 SEGKTNTASANDVELKMSKSGKESDFTNREGTDDLNLQ
-1057 QKMGKVEADKAI
+1057 T
-1069 YEFGDENHDAT
+1069 N
-1080 KQLPGSEIEDKAV
+1080 LPGSEVTDKAQ
-1093 FDQMVR
+1093 FDAMVK
-1099 EAAKQNLTPN
+1099 ESIAQNSNPN
-1109 SYVTTQDNSQGVVHQ
+1109 TTWTFQDNSQGIVHQ
-1124 EDVATEKQAD
+1124 EGVATEKQAD
-1134 AENRSVLAEEKP
+1134 AENRSVLPEETRP
-1146 VERQDIQG
+1146 EQANPEG
-1154 SHSEDK
+1154 SVLAADKVSTAEDK
-1160 SFSDNDLGNIA
+1160 DSLMSAAN
-1171 KEAKADNTLA
+1171 ADNATA
-1181 HESGQTTT
+1181 HESGQTHT
-1189 VDTTSSS
+1189 VETSVS
-1196 EQ
+1196 E

>member
-1 MGPRKF
+1 MGPKNMNS
-7 GFAPGGNNGD
+7 APSGNNNG
-17 KYGIS
+17 
-22 DVNRREYRDMVM
+22 
-34 RKYHE
+34 
-39 NSAKSNSKIT
+39 
-49 EPKIENAITENKV
+49 
-62 NVAEENNIEANSPKV
+62 
-77 ENAAGNMKSEK
+77 
-88 VDYIDWPDWR
+88 
-98 IVVGY
+98 
-103 GEKEDRQAEAEDEI
+103 
-117 ADVNNAEISELK
+117 
-129 DEPIVED
+129 
-136 VNSIVEDAEPS
+136 
-147 AKVDNA
+147 
-153 IEDVKPVVEDAR
+153 
-165 LSAKEL
+165 LSAKE
-171 AAIWAESLE
+171 
-180 AQRLARE
+180 QYYKDQHDAR
-187 NYTED
+187 
-192 VKPIV
+192 V
-197 EDAKPITEDVNSENQ
+197 
-212 NTMQPDKAREEYY
+212 
-225 ARKHEERAAQLAQ
+225 AQLAQ
-238 FRMNEYKEKTGEQVD
+238 FRMNNFKDSNGESVDRGEK
-253 KNESDR
+253 DR

-283 LGLMNEKEIRDYKDN
+283 LGLMSEKEIREYKDN
-298 LNKQEK
+298 LNRQEN

-314 DGSLA
+314 EGSLV

-331 ISVFEANIQATP
+331 ISDFEAKIQATP
-343 EYQEMERKKALVKK
+343 EYQEMEQKKALAKK
-357 GLDAIKERRGND
+357 GLDMIKERREND
-369 AELGVNDFHFKE
+369 ENLGVNDFRYKE
-381 KAYKMQANLAER
+381 KVYKMQANLAEKD
-393 EFLAKAFSAEDK
+393 FLAKAFSAEDK
-405 KNTNEAL
+405 RNSNEAL
-412 NAATEK
+412 DAATEK

-454 SAAAEAKVNE
+454 SAAAEAKMNE

-469 RKEIA
+469 KKEIA
-474 FDFAKNQYE
+474 FDFAQNQY
-483 KVHKGEQMN
+483 KKIQKGEQMS

-505 TGEDTIEKFEPTVK
+505 TGEDTVEKFEPTVK
-519 DKMGEVAAKMTNK
+519 DKMGEVAAKI
-532 EDTPEGNPEGESGDN
+532 
-547 PKGDPEVDPS
+547 
-557 SDSKDPEVDP
+557 SDVE
-567 NGKPKDPEADPNGK
+567 ET
-581 PKDSEADP
+581 
-589 NGKPKDSEA
+589 
-598 DPNSDPKDPEVDPS
+598 
-612 SDSKDPEVD
+612 
-621 PSGDPKDPEV
+621 
-631 DPNGKPK
+631 
-638 DPEADPNGKPKDSEA
+638 
-653 DPSDSEKDK
+653 SEKDK
-662 KKGLVAGVIDKIKKH
+662 VEDKIEEVAENESKQTVEFPPAIVPGEELKNESQLELSKDKKDNVDFGGISAEKIAEMEKTGGPVLLDADNQIWMQKLPKDQLEQLQKMLPKDQLEQLQKILEEQKNGNSKTEAIDSNSNKTEEPSEKSETKESDTEDADIENSEKEDSETEKKKGFVAGVIEKIKKH
-677 SHNIKLFLGVAGA
+677 GEGIKRFALIAGIGALVALA
-690 AVAIA
+690 AH
-695 FLAQSG
+695 G
-701 SKFFANNTAVEQ
+701 GNKFNTNNNTAVEKS
-713 GMDKENNGNT
+713 MDNNGDT
-723 DGDVEGALAE
+723 DGNVEEALAE
-733 HDAGNEV
+733 HDAGSEV
-740 DSLIKGNSFNIMV
+740 DSLIRGNSFNIMV

-769 FPGFTDSRRSGN
+769 FPGFTDARRSGN

-984 KTEKKEVTKTVDK
+984 KTEKKGVTKIVDK

-1005 TPENVEVVENKEPEP
+1005 TPENVEVIENKEPEP
-1020 SKPKNETPPST
+1020 SKPKNETPAPT

-1037 TPENNA
+1037 TPENNV

-1080 KQLPGSEIEDKAV
+1080 KQLPGSEIEDKAI

-1099 EAAKQNLTPN
+1099 EAAKQDLTPN

-1124 EDVATEKQAD
+1124 EGVATEKQED
-1134 AENRSVLAEEKP
+1134 AKNRSVLPEEKP

-1160 SFSDNDLGNIA
+1160 SLTDVDIADAVRSANSDNKI
-1171 KEAKADNTLA
+1171 A

-1189 VDTTSSS
+1189 VDATSNS